1 LSINTCALFP
11 TLTDDELR
19 DLKSALS
26 ELLDRGSVLGFE
38 SRSRDLYQRASGVLA
53 EPLRAILALLDM
65 ELVNDD
71 RRLLLFA
78 RPLDTCQL
86 LRRFNQAESLF
97 VLALWRTYH
106 EHYQQGRVGAVVLG
120 LNDLYTK
127 LRSYFPKLLQET
139 PKPNTFRTIL
149 QHLQR
154 RNLVRWTENP
164 DAFGQSECQVLP
176 TVLYV
181 IPFGGL
187 EDWLV
192 QAIRFSDAPTPE
204 AAPTSDEIPET

>member
-1 LSINTCALFP
+1 MDASTLFP
-11 TLTDDELR
+11 LLAENGLR
-19 DLKSALS
+19 DLKDALA

-53 EPLRAILALLDM
+53 EPLQSVLALLEM
-65 ELVNDD
+65 ELVNDE

-86 LRRFNQAESLF
+86 LRRFNQVESIF
-97 VLALWRTYH
+97 VLALWRVYH
-106 EHYQQGRVGAVVLG
+106 EHYQQGRVGAVVLC
-120 LNDLYTK
+120 LNDLYAK
-127 LRSYFPKLLQET
+127 LRSYFPKLLQEP

-154 RNLVRWTENP
+154 RNLVRWSENA

-187 EDWLV
+187 EDWLT
-192 QAIRFSDAPTPE
+192 QAIRFSDSPAPE
-204 AAPTSDEIPET
+204 AAPISDEILES